1 MSPEQIDIPL
11 SISAGVLAGW
21 LFGTTFAQVRAAKD
35 RDFLIKRVVR
45 LIQFTALPRSAALA
59 SSQQACREFRG
70 AIVDRVA
77 SLEGIPVATLREH
90 EDRLHA

>member
-35 RDFLIKRVVR
+35 RDLLIMGIVR

-59 SSQQACREFRG
+59 SCQQACREFRG

-77 SLEGIPVATLREH
+77 SLDGIAVRTLREQ
-90 EDRLHA
+90 EARPDA